1 MAVER
6 DCNAERLARIEMLM
20 ADARNI
26 LARQADASERR
37 QMCAR
42 LDRTL
47 KELGARVPLMQSL
60 PNFSPEN

>member
-20 ADARNI
+20 ADARGI
-26 LARQADASERR
+26 LAKPIDPQERR
-37 QMCAR
+37 EMCAR

-47 KELGARVPLMQSL
+47 KELGARAPLMQSM
-60 PNFSPEN
+60 PNLSGEN